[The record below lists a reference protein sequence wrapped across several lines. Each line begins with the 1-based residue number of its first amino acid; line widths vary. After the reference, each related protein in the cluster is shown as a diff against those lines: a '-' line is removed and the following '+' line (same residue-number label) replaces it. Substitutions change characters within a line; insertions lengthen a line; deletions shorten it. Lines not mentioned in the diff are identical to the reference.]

1 MIAVH
6 DELADSADQLAIMIA
21 AARKMADSGQVVELD
36 LLAMRI
42 AVLSDTINDLQP
54 EAARPIRP
62 KLEALVEGL
71 NGLEYSLRK
80 QNVNLTLD
88 LEQADKRL
96 RAQLAYSAPSPGK
109 NDN

>member
-1 MIAVH
+1 MIAMH
-6 DELADSADQLAIMIA
+6 DELTDSVKQLADMIDG
-21 AARKMADSGQVVELD
+21 ARKLAESGQVVELD

-42 AVLSDTINDLQP
+42 AVLSDAINDLKP
-54 EAARPIRP
+54 DAARSIRP
-62 KLEALVEGL
+62 RLEALVEGL

-96 RAQLAYSAPSPGK
+96 RAQLAYAAPPRNK
-109 NDN
+109 TDR

>member
-6 DELADSADQLAIMIA
+6 DELADSADQLAVMIA
-21 AARKMADSGQVVELD
+21 AARKLAESGQVVELD

-42 AVLSDTINDLQP
+42 AVLSDTINDLHP
-54 EAARPIRP
+54 DASRPIRP

-96 RAQLAYSAPSPGK
+96 RAQLAYTTPPTDKIGG
-109 NDN
+109 

>member
-1 MIAVH
+1 MH
-6 DELADSADQLAIMIA
+6 DELKDSAGQLAGMIEG
-21 AARKMADSGQVVELD
+21 ARKLADSGQVVELD

-42 AVLSDTINDLQP
+42 AVLSDAINELQP

-62 KLEALVEGL
+62 RLEALVEGL

-96 RAQLAYSAPSPGK
+96 RAQLAYGASPRDK
-109 NDN
+109 ADN

>member
-6 DELADSADQLAIMIA
+6 DELVDSADQLAVMIA
-21 AARKMADSGQVVELD
+21 AARKLADSGQVVELD

-54 EAARPIRP
+54 ETARPIRS

-96 RAQLAYSAPSPGK
+96 RAQLAYGAPPPDKIDS
-109 NDN
+109 